1 MKTQYLVSFLIIRIF
16 NAIANIIS
24 FLHNFIYLYA
34 FIWQQMTRLLVYQ
47 SHKKM
52 LSDSIKTLTTS

>member
-34 FIWQQMTRLLVYQ
+34 FTMTADDTPTRLPV
-47 SHKKM
+47 S
-52 LSDSIKTLTTS
+52 